1 MQCTN
6 FDARFSVRRVMTKT
20 MSWKLV
26 LVLVLFPVSAFAQLP
41 FSAGYKPVVDA
52 SVGYSYVSFPI
63 PSSTR
68 INMNGLDAS
77 FTAEFRSRFGVK
89 VDLDYV
95 RAANVLGSGRHSDV
109 FTYMLGPM
117 YYPVSNDLLTLYVH
131 GLVGYSRIDGVVPNG
146 AGGFNVAFTTAPSWA
161 IGGGIERSI
170 TSSLAI
176 RSETDCLHTSYTD
189 STAAF
194 RGQSDLRI
202 TSSLVYRWGKR
213 PEGRHDHRRF

>member
-1 MQCTN
+1 
-6 FDARFSVRRVMTKT
+6 MTKT

-26 LVLVLFPVSAFAQLP
+26 LVLVLFPASAFAQLP
-41 FSAGYKPVVDA
+41 FSAGFKPVVDA
-52 SVGYSYVSFPI
+52 SFGYSYVSFPI

-77 FTAEFRSRFGVK
+77 FAAEFRSRFGVK
-89 VDLDYV
+89 ANLDFA
-95 RAANVLGSGRHSDV
+95 RAGNVLGSGHTSDV
-109 FTYMLGPM
+109 FTYMAGPM
-117 YYPVSNDLLTLYVH
+117 YYPVSNDLLTLYVQ

-146 AGGFNVAFTTAPSWA
+146 AGGFSIAFTTGPSWA
-161 IGGGIERSI
+161 IGGGIERGI

-176 RSETDCLHTSYTD
+176 RSEADYLRTSYTD
-189 STAAF
+189 STGAF

-213 PEGRHDHRRF
+213 PSGRRDRRRF

>member
-1 MQCTN
+1 MQCTI
-6 FDARFSVRRVMTKT
+6 FDARISVRCFMSKA

-26 LVLVLFPVSAFAQLP
+26 LVLVLFPVPAFAQLP

-52 SVGYSYVSFPI
+52 SIGYSYVSLPI

-68 INMNGLDAS
+68 INMNGLEAS
-77 FTAEFRSRFGVK
+77 FAATFRSRFGAK

-95 RAANVLGSGRHSDV
+95 RASNVLGSGRHSDV
-109 FTYMLGPM
+109 FTYMFGPM
-117 YYPVSNDLLTLYVH
+117 YYPVSNDLLTLYVQ

-146 AGGFNVAFTTAPSWA
+146 AGGFNIAFTTAPSWA

-176 RSETDCLHTSYTD
+176 RSETDYLHTSYTD

-202 TSSLVYRWGKR
+202 TSSLVYRWGRR
-213 PEGRHDHRRF
+213 PSGRSDHRRF